1 MNLLK
6 TYIKIIFISLIFF
19 LYLSE
24 YYLTFVL
31 FEGGSQN
38 KKNLD
43 KKVTLF
49 KKQTG
54 KNYDTRSKVDVYRK
68 FLEIED
74 NIAVTLQPVHKTN
87 ENYLYLSGIS
97 KAKTINCNENGFYS
111 TYISDRYGF
120 NNEDQEWDS
129 KEFEFVVVGD
139 SLVMGSCVN
148 RPDDITSV
156 LKKLSQKSAVNL
168 GFVGNGPLSQY
179 ASLVEYLPKKT
190 KNILWIYSEHTDLED
205 LNSEIKNENLI
216 PYLYDKNF
224 SFDLKFKQKEIDNF
238 HRKKIEDA
246 MKDINNNDEYWNSF
260 YSNKKIFLRFI
271 RLNKLKSTIIPILKK
286 GDKKEDDN
294 NLAFNK
300 FEKVLILAN
309 ELATKNGSKLY
320 FVYIG
325 SYYRYKHFIFN
336 SNKNFKNYSR
346 VINLVKN
353 LNIPI
358 IDTHKDFFSKQQ
370 NALKYFPFESYGH
383 FNSLGYKKISE
394 LIYDNITK

>member
-139 SLVMGSCVN
+139 
-148 RPDDITSV
+148 
-156 LKKLSQKSAVNL
+156 
-168 GFVGNGPLSQY
+168 
-179 ASLVEYLPKKT
+179 
-190 KNILWIYSEHTDLED
+190 
-205 LNSEIKNENLI
+205 
-216 PYLYDKNF
+216 
-224 SFDLKFKQKEIDNF
+224 
-238 HRKKIEDA
+238 
-246 MKDINNNDEYWNSF
+246 
-260 YSNKKIFLRFI
+260 FL
-271 RLNKLKSTIIPILKK
+271 
-286 GDKKEDDN
+286 
-294 NLAFNK
+294 
-300 FEKVLILAN
+300 
-309 ELATKNGSKLY
+309 
-320 FVYIG
+320 
-325 SYYRYKHFIFN
+325 
-336 SNKNFKNYSR
+336 
-346 VINLVKN
+346 
-353 LNIPI
+353 
-358 IDTHKDFFSKQQ
+358 
-370 NALKYFPFESYGH
+370 
-383 FNSLGYKKISE
+383 
-394 LIYDNITK
+394 